1 MQDVN
6 VLITFYSHTGW
17 TEKLA
22 LAAALGAVQGRANI
36 RLRRIDAAVD
46 EKTVESLPGW
56 KENRDRMDQE
66 YVAPREADAEWADAL
81 VTGTPADL
89 EESNEELR
97 EYFDLLEVLR
107 SRGKLDGKIG
117 AAFTAGSL
125 ERNERGALASLCSA
139 LAQLGL
145 IVVPMGEADPRNS
158 PSEAGALHYIR
169 LQGRRVA
176 EIAKAVKQLR
186 LNR

>member
-66 YVAPREADAEWADAL
+66 YAVPREADAEWADAL
-81 VTGTPADL
+81 VTGTPAEL
-89 EESNEELR
+89 EEPPKELR
-97 EYFDLLEVLR
+97 KYFDLLELLR

-125 ERNERGALASLCSA
+125 ERKERGALASLCSA

-145 IVVPMGEADPRNS
+145 IVVPLGEASPRS
-158 PSEAGALHYIR
+158 VSSEAGALQSVR

-176 EIAKAVKQLR
+176 EIARALKQAH